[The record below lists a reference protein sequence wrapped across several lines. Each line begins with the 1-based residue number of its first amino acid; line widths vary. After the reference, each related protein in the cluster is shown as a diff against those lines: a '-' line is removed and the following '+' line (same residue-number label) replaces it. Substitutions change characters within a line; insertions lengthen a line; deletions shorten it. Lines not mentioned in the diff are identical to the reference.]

1 MPVFKKEL
9 VLEPFIIG
17 AIAIMLLVPGVL
29 LTTRQNALGY
39 VLIVMSVPFLLM
51 SLADA
56 VGFVYLLFRAPPA
69 LSVYDSVYDTGVAYS
84 ADVIRMMNAKEN
96 ANNPFA

>member
-69 LSVYDSVYDTGVAYS
+69 VSVYDTGVAYS
-84 ADVIRMMNAKEN
+84 ADVIRMMNAKES